1 MTLRWFRRATLVSR
15 LTTLLRKV
23 EQMTESL
30 DQFKADLQA
39 RLDKFSGDNAALVT
53 AIGEVKAELSGLR
66 QQVADL
72 TAQGVD
78 ASVLQPLLDT
88 FDAQTA
94 KLEAATADLAAA
106 EVPQAPST
114 PSA

>member
-1 MTLRWFRRATLVSR
+1 MLRWFRRATIVHS
-15 LTTLLRKV
+15 LTTILRKV
-23 EQMTESL
+23 DQMTESL
-30 DQFKADLQA
+30 DQFKVDLQG
-39 RLDKFSGDNAALVT
+39 RLDKFAGDNAALVT
-53 AIGEVKAELSGLR
+53 AITGVKVELAGLR

-94 KLEAATADLAAA
+94 KLEAATADLTSA
-106 EVPQAPST
+106 EAPPAPPT
-114 PSA
+114 TE